1 MIDFSS
7 ASYLGFRHRREDLAA
22 WPSLTLGKPP
32 ALAES
37 AAARRLAAGLVKL
50 TGLPDAVLGA
60 STLHLFWDLF
70 AAIGAERPS
79 AFFVEEGL
87 YPVARWGLER
97 VAPRALVFRRHDAGQ
112 LGVLLRRHHG
122 ARPVVVCDGWCP
134 AKGAAA
140 PLALY
145 QAASLEARGLLVV
158 DDTQALG
165 VLGERRSAGMP
176 WGFGGSS
183 VLFHRLR
190 PENLLWAASLAKGFG
205 APLAA
210 LLGPRDLLDG
220 FRKRSLT
227 RVHCGGPSEASVAAG
242 IAALLRNESEGES
255 RRLALA
261 QRVGALRDGLRRLSI
276 PVAGGFFPYLTALV
290 DDAES
295 AHRHLLR
302 RGIATVLHRHRETG
316 PACLTLL
323 CRADHGAAD
332 IDHTLE
338 ALGAWQ
344 QRNRRSDHE
353 RRIRSGR
360 AI

>member
-7 ASYLGFRHRREDLAA
+7 ASYLGFHHRREDLAA

-37 AAARRLAAGLVKL
+37 AAARSLAEGLAKL

-70 AAIGAERPS
+70 AALNSKRPS
-79 AFFVEEGL
+79 AFFAEEGL

-97 VAPRALVFRRHDAGQ
+97 VAPSARVFRRHDAAH
-112 LGVLLRRHHG
+112 LISLLRQHRG
-122 ARPVVVCDGWCP
+122 QRPVIVCDGWCP

-145 QAASLEARGLLVV
+145 QAASLEARGLLIV

-165 VLGERRSAGMP
+165 VLGERRGARLS
-176 WGFGGSS
+176 WGSGGSS
-183 VLFHRLR
+183 SVSFHRLR

-210 LLGPRDLLDG
+210 LLGPHDLLET
-220 FRKRSLT
+220 FRERSLT
-227 RVHCGGPSEASVAAG
+227 RVHCGGPSEASIAAG
-242 IAALLRNESEGES
+242 LAALERNQREGE
-255 RRLALA
+255 RRRAALA
-261 QRVGALRDGLRRLSI
+261 QHVGALRGGLRELAI

-295 AHRHLLR
+295 AHRHLLQ
-302 RGIATVLHRHRETG
+302 RGIATVLHRHRENA
-316 PACLTLL
+316 PACLSFL

-332 IDHTLE
+332 IHLTLA
-338 ALGAWQ
+338 ALAAWQ
-344 QRNRRSDHE
+344 HRFRRTGHE
-353 RRIRSGR
+353 RRIRSS
-360 AI
+360 